1 MKMSTRTVLVRY
13 NAQSQGSPKNH
24 ILKCSTIEQSFSA
37 KRQTKMLSCEVGRE
51 ESETS
56 AQCVDFV
63 IGFARF
69 TEYFILISALI
80 LGIKPQ

>member
-1 MKMSTRTVLVRY
+1 
-13 NAQSQGSPKNH
+13 
-24 ILKCSTIEQSFSA
+24 
-37 KRQTKMLSCEVGRE
+37 MLSCEVGRE

-69 TEYFILISALI
+69 TEYFILISAVI
-80 LGIKPQ
+80 LGTKPQ